1 VGLTIGVDVGG
12 TKVLA
17 GTVDD
22 AGTILHSVRLPTPPD
37 DGGELFTTVA
47 EAVAACRERW
57 EAVAIGVA
65 VAGFVDVER
74 TRVVLAPNLPGTDE
88 RLKAELERRTGLP
101 VLLENDANA
110 AAWGEYRFGAGA
122 GDDMVCVTVG
132 TGVGG
137 GIVLSGRL
145 VRGRWG
151 LAAEFGHLRVEPDGR
166 PCGCGRRGCWE
177 QYAGGPALVR
187 EARRLA
193 EADRSAAQRL
203 LALGDG
209 TPEGLE
215 GPHVSAA
222 ARCGDPIALAAFG
235 FVGRWLGEG
244 LAQLAAVLD
253 PAAFVIGGGV
263 SDAGDVL
270 LEPARAAYAASLTGV
285 EHRPLAEIRRAQ
297 LGDNAGLVGAADLAR
312 TVGAGG
318 PVR

>member
-37 DGGELFTTVA
+37 DGAALVDTVA
-47 EAVAACRERW
+47 DAVASCRERW
-57 EAVAIGVA
+57 DVDAVGVA
-65 VAGFVDVER
+65 VAGFVDAER
-74 TRVVLAPNLPGTDE
+74 TRVVFAPNLPRSDE
-88 RLKAELERRTGLP
+88 RLKTELERRSGLP

-122 GDDMVCVTVG
+122 GDDVVCVTVG

-137 GIVLSGRL
+137 GIVLAGRL

-151 LAAEFGHLRVEPDGR
+151 LAAEIGHLRVEPDGR

-193 EADRSAAQRL
+193 EADPPAAQRL
-203 LALGDG
+203 LTPGDG
-209 TPEGLE
+209 T
-215 GPHVSAA
+215 V
-222 ARCGDPIALAAFG
+222 
-235 FVGRWLGEG
+235 
-244 LAQLAAVLD
+244 
-253 PAAFVIGGGV
+253 GGV
-263 SDAGDVL
+263 GTS
-270 LEPARAAYAASLTGV
+270 AR
-285 EHRPLAEIRRAQ
+285 
-297 LGDNAGLVGAADLAR
+297 
-312 TVGAGG
+312 
-318 PVR
+318 